1 MSQNNLNILEENA
14 SPAEAINIRQYWHI
28 FQERR
33 WLVLATFIA
42 IVILTA
48 FYLFS
53 ATSIYYASARLQ
65 IDRETENSLR
75 MEGFS
80 MDGSREKDY
89 LQTQYKNL
97 KSRSLIKT
105 VLERTI
111 QNATILKSIK
121 ANKRRFIQIAN
132 ETGLKEAEIIKRIE
146 YLSDA
151 GFFGDK
157 QYEGDTAPELL
168 VLEGNRSFSPGLFV
182 FPLEE
187 DEKTI
192 PLTEEELLDLLSDHI
207 SVAQFD

>member
-1 MSQNNLNILEENA
+1 MSQNNLNISEENN
-14 SPAEAINIRQYWHI
+14 SPDEAMNLRNYWHI
-28 FQERR
+28 VQERR
-33 WLVLATFIA
+33 WLVLACFLVVLIFVA
-42 IVILTA
+42 I
-48 FYLFS
+48 YLFS
-53 ATSIYYASARLQ
+53 ATPIYAASSRLQ
-65 IDRETENSLR
+65 IDRETKNSLR

-80 MDGSREKDY
+80 MDGSREQDY

-132 ETGLKEAEIIKRIE
+132 ETGLKEAEIIRRIE

-157 QYEGDTAPELL
+157 RYEGDTAPELL
-168 VLEGNRSFSPGLFV
+168 VSEGNRSFPAGLFV
-182 FPLEE
+182 FP
-187 DEKTI
+187 
-192 PLTEEELLDLLSDHI
+192 
-207 SVAQFD
+207 